1 MFEAC
6 IRAEYWM
13 IWSRCLHG
21 SSRHVQSTHG
31 RRTNPLP
38 DFPAR
43 RESAIRLA
51 ALVAVTVALRHFG
64 LPSRPIIAAE
74 NETVRKVIPTH
85 RGVSSGRYEI
95 KVAWRIAE
103 T

>member
-1 MFEAC
+1 MDDLVALSPR
-6 IRAEYWM
+6 IVAPRAVHPWPQNK
-13 IWSRCLHG
+13 SA
-21 SSRHVQSTHG
+21 G
-31 RRTNPLP
+31 RIPLP
-38 DFPAR
+38 NFPAR
-43 RESAIRLA
+43 RQSAIRLA